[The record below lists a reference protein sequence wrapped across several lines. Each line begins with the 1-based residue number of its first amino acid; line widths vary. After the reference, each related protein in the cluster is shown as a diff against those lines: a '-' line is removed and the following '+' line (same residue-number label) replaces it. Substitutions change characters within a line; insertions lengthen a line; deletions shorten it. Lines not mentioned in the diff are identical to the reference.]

1 MSVTQTSAIAAGARF
16 EDGIDFGELPAAVD
30 ILLQQGVVAYRRS
43 PSEAEARFRE
53 ALELA
58 PHALPVYF
66 CLYKIHTY
74 QGNLDNA
81 LVAAAAGLKEAAS
94 QAGWPPAFEDWPEGD
109 DASDQAVRFALYTLK
124 ALAFIRMK
132 RGELSEARRILER
145 LALLDPAGRVGWP
158 VVSDLL
164 RGLSS

>member
-1 MSVTQTSAIAAGARF
+1 MRTAESALGARY
-16 EDGIDFGELPAAVD
+16 EEGIDFGDLPPAVD
-30 ILLQQGVVAYRRS
+30 ALLQQGVVAYRRS
-43 PSEAEARFRE
+43 PPEAEERFRQ

-58 PHALPVYF
+58 PRALPVYF

-74 QGNLDNA
+74 QGNLDGA
-81 LVAAAAGLKEAAS
+81 LVAALAGLEEAAS
-94 QAGWPPAFEDWPEGD
+94 QVGWPAAFDDWPQGD
-109 DASDQAVRFALYTLK
+109 DGGDPAVRFALYTLK

-132 RGELSEARRILER
+132 RGELSEAGRILER
-145 LALLDPAGRVGWP
+145 LALLDPKGRVGWP